1 MAAGAGRLAWRMAKL
16 YGTINF
22 LEQGIYGRVGC
33 GGLAAIKERQYERG
47 MKITSPLLLFFE
59 VIEAVL
65 RSRPTRIFSVLPCSP
80 TVLC

>member
-1 MAAGAGRLAWRMAKL
+1 MAKL

-22 LEQGIYGRVGC
+22 LEEGIYG
-33 GGLAAIKERQYERG
+33 GLAVVVAAIKERQYERG